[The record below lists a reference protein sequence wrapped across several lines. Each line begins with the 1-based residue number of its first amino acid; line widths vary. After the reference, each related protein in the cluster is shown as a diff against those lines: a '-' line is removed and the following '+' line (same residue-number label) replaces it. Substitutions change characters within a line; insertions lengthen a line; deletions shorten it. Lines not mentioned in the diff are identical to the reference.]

1 MNKKWKAALIAL
13 LCVAVLGGGVYGV
26 LRLLK
31 SHRSKPVNVYA
42 ASNFILSGYD
52 TEAETEGLVT
62 TDRIQSIYLTST
74 QRVTEIYVT
83 EGQTVK
89 EGEPL
94 LAFDTTLSD
103 LELERKDIEIRQL
116 RLRLEKAQ
124 KQRRE
129 MDSYSVYSGYTPT
142 YDDEPEDEPELE
154 PAPYMPYLTGGEG
167 TKDAPYIYLWNDDCP
182 YSDGFLQRI
191 CPPVTEPTPD
201 PDPEPEPEP
210 DPAPDD
216 EPEPDLDE
224 AAEPEEAT
232 EPTEETD
239 PEEERDPEEEASD
252 EPSEEPEEP
261 VYNERWA
268 IFEVREADSPEGE
281 VLRVW
286 EMRFWRSEDNAL
298 QFEIFQPAPDYDGG
312 EEEWPEEDFDFGY
325 DGGAVY
331 TASELRRMKAEADRQ
346 LEQMELQLRQA
357 ELAYETIGYELS
369 NGVVTAKIDG
379 VVKTLR
385 EPDEALAANEPV
397 LLLSGGGGYYVE
409 ALMSEL
415 ELGQMQIGDE
425 VTVVSWES
433 GVALTGAITAI
444 SDYPKTDGWYWSS
457 GNSNVS
463 HYPFT
468 VFLDEDSNL
477 RENEYV
483 SVRFSTDADTA
494 AGVFLEKPFIRTENG
509 RSYIYVQAADGT
521 LEKRFVQTGRE
532 LWGSYVEL
540 LTGLTEDDYI
550 AFPYGRDVTEGAKT
564 VQASVEE
571 LYGVYY

>member
-13 LCVAVLGGGVYGV
+13 LCVAVLGGGVYGI
-26 LRLLK
+26 LRLVK
-31 SHRSKPVNVYA
+31 SRRSGPVNVYA
-42 ASNFILSGYD
+42 ASNFTLSGISTD
-52 TEAETEGLVT
+52 AETEGLVT

-74 QRVTEIYVT
+74 QRVMEIYVT

-89 EGEPL
+89 AGDPL

-129 MDSYSVYSGYTPT
+129 MDGYSVYSGYTPT
-142 YDDEPEDEPELE
+142 YDDEPEEEPELE

-167 TKDAPYIYLWNDDCP
+167 TEDAPYIYLWNDECP
-182 YSDGFLQRI
+182 YSDGFLRHI
-191 CPPVTEPTPD
+191 CPPVTDPTPDPD
-201 PDPEPEPEP
+201 PDPEPEPDQDAAEE
-210 DPAPDD
+210 
-216 EPEPDLDE
+216 EPEPTP
-224 AAEPEEAT
+224 EPTPAPT
-232 EPTEETD
+232 EP
-239 PEEERDPEEEASD
+239 PQ
-252 EPSEEPEEP
+252 PEEP
-261 VYNERWA
+261 VYNERFA

-286 EMRFWRSEDNAL
+286 AMRFWRTAENAL

-312 EEEWPEEDFDFGY
+312 DEDWPDDVDFDFGF
-325 DGGAVY
+325 DSGAVY
-331 TASELRRMKAEADRQ
+331 TASELRKMKAEADRQ

-379 VVKTLR
+379 VVKTVR
-385 EPDEALAANEPV
+385 DPDEALAANEPV

-415 ELGQMQIGDE
+415 ELGQMQPGDE
-425 VTVVSWES
+425 VTVMSWES
-433 GVALTGAITAI
+433 GESLTGTITEI
-444 SDYPKTDGWYWSS
+444 SEYPKTDGYYYSD

-468 VFLDEDSNL
+468 IFLDEDSNL

-483 SVRFSTDADTA
+483 SVSFSPNTNAEP
-494 AGVFLEKPFIRTENG
+494 GVFLENPFIRTENG
-509 RSYIYVQAADGT
+509 RSYIYIQAPDGT
-521 LEKRFVQTGRE
+521 LEKRYVQTGRE
-532 LWGSYVEL
+532 LWGSFVEVL
-540 LTGLTEDDYI
+540 SGLTEDDYI

>member
-13 LCVAVLGGGVYGV
+13 LCVAVLGGGVYGI
-26 LRLLK
+26 LRLVK
-31 SHRSKPVNVYA
+31 SRRSGPVNVYA
-42 ASNFILSGYD
+42 ATNLILNGYN
-52 TEAETEGLVT
+52 TEAQTEGLVT

-89 EGEPL
+89 AGDPL

-129 MDSYSVYSGYTPT
+129 MDGYSVYSGYTPSKPV
-142 YDDEPEDEPELE
+142 EPEDEPELT
-154 PAPYMPYLTGGEG
+154 PAPYMPYPTGGEG
-167 TKDAPYIYLWNDDCP
+167 TEDAPYIYLWNDACA
-182 YSDGFLQRI
+182 YSDEFLRRV
-191 CPPVTEPTPD
+191 CPPVIA
-201 PDPEPEPEP
+201 PEPEPEP
-210 DPAPDD
+210 EPVPDMD
-216 EPEPDLDE
+216 AEEDVPPESG
-224 AAEPEEAT
+224 EET
-232 EPTEETD
+232 EPT
-239 PEEERDPEEEASD
+239 PEPT
-252 EPSEEPEEP
+252 EPPQPEEP
-261 VYNERWA
+261 VYNERFA
-268 IFEVREADSPEGE
+268 IFEVREADSPAGE

-286 EMRFWRSEDNAL
+286 EMHFWRSAENAL

-312 EEEWPEEDFDFGY
+312 SETPEDVDFDFGY

-331 TASELRRMKAEADRQ
+331 TASELRKMKAEADRQ

-357 ELAYETIGYELS
+357 ELAYETIAYELS

-385 EPDEALAANEPV
+385 DPDEALAMNEPV

-415 ELGQMQIGDE
+415 ELGQMQPGDE
-425 VTVVSWES
+425 VTVMSWES
-433 GVALTGAITAI
+433 GETLTGTITEV
-444 SDYPKTDGWYWSS
+444 SEYPKTGGWYWSE

-468 VFLDEDSNL
+468 IFLDEDSGL

-483 SVRFSTDADTA
+483 SVSFSPDTDAPE
-494 AGVFLEKPFIRTENG
+494 GVFVEKPFVRTENG

-521 LEKRFVQTGRE
+521 LEKRYVQTGRE

-540 LTGLTEDDYI
+540 LSGLTEDDYI